1 VIYIHT
7 PATPIVED
15 IAFVARSD
23 LRFPLQRDRR
33 LHSAI
38 HDLAKWTHAVT
49 ITFIRIGQYGQ
60 RCSEYI
66 MHSALRHFIRVL
78 NIKCFGRKQFD
89 KGRRVSVVA
98 AFGMG
103 SSLDHPHGH
112 MAIAAP
118 VDMTFGE
125 FEKLILDAIHKTRWL
140 NQQFDVKPYKNEGWI
155 KYLLDHQEELFM
167 DLPLPAHPNIG

>member
-1 VIYIHT
+1 
-7 PATPIVED
+7 
-15 IAFVARSD
+15 
-23 LRFPLQRDRR
+23 
-33 LHSAI
+33 
-38 HDLAKWTHAVT
+38 
-49 ITFIRIGQYGQ
+49 
-60 RCSEYI
+60 